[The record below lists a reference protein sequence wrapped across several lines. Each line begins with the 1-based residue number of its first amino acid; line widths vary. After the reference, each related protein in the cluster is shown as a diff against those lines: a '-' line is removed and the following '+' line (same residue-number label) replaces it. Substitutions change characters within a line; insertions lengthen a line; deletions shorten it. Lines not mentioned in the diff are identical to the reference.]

1 MGLLNPRASNF
12 VFNFPKVWF
21 YEPVV
26 DRWKE
31 YYKRQPLPFETVAD
45 FVNVSVQSI
54 VFPGFSMNNVSQTK
68 KYGKQI
74 DWKNSKPINDLYTRE
89 ITVNFA
95 HVDGYFNYWMLQ
107 DNINYFTSFS
117 QEKQYMENLV
127 IRVLDNEGFIYSS
140 IILTEVLF
148 VSMSELELSYS
159 SNTPDFKS
167 FSITFSYNY
176 IDIKLESIG
185 SSIQL
190 FKPL

>member
-54 VFPGFSMNNVSQTK
+54 VFPGFSMDNVSQTK
-68 KYGKQI
+68 KHGKQI
-74 DWKNSKPINDLYTRE
+74 DWKSSKPINDLYTRE

-107 DNINYFTSFS
+107 DNINFFTSFS

-127 IRVLDNEGFIYSS
+127 IRVLDNEGFINSS

>member
-1 MGLLNPRASNF
+1 
-12 VFNFPKVWF
+12 
-21 YEPVV
+21 
-26 DRWKE
+26 
-31 YYKRQPLPFETVAD
+31 
-45 FVNVSVQSI
+45 
-54 VFPGFSMNNVSQTK
+54 MNNVSQTK

-127 IRVLDNEGFIYSS
+127 IRVLDNEGFINSS